1 MMFLVI
7 ALASTRALVRAL
19 MRILRTEE
27 MWSTNP
33 SNQCSCWYSITV
45 LLSFDIDPGT
55 RPSAHRDEISLQR
68 PSVPSIMVD
77 LSAEDYSSK
86 VSQLVDLYKDDLP
99 SPTCIESELHC
110 WQMKWEQYC
119 KDHGDSSLPR
129 SPTITLKHATT
140 MFPNIRALVSI
151 LCTLPVTSCSA
162 ERSFS
167 GIKTAV
173 RSSMTTERLTG
184 LSLLHIHRD
193 IPVNI
198 DVAIDEFCRH
208 HPRRMQM
215 VDLLEDWLSLS
226 YCIKLRRVCCHA
238 QQH

>member
-1 MMFLVI
+1 MKSRF
-7 ALASTRALVRAL
+7 
-19 MRILRTEE
+19 
-27 MWSTNP
+27 
-33 SNQCSCWYSITV
+33 
-45 LLSFDIDPGT
+45 
-55 RPSAHRDEISLQR
+55 SAHQKTALQGL
-68 PSVPSIMVD
+68 SIVPSIMVG

-129 SPTITLKHATT
+129 SPTVTLKHATT

-167 GIKTAV
+167 GLKRIKTAV

-198 DVAIDEFCRH
+198 DVAIDEFCRR
-208 HPRRMQM
+208 HPRRMEM
-215 VDLLEDWLSLS
+215 VDLLED
-226 YCIKLRRVCCHA
+226 
-238 QQH
+238 